1 MENTNELKELF
12 VLLNKIND
20 KALDDDKFNNL
31 LSNIFDENIEELIYR
46 LKKVLE
52 KENNL

>member
-1 MENTNELKELF
+1 METTNELKELF
-12 VLLNKIND
+12 ILLNRINE

-31 LSNIFDENIEELIYR
+31 LSNIFNENIEELIYR

-52 KENNL
+52 ENNNL